1 MICIENDELELK
13 LTEHLTQLPVYGSRS
28 ILISLSFDGTKVPE
42 NLALSIGSDAIVG
55 GVFPNHQIDI
65 NGKSDEEVME
75 LLSDQSNIERAK
87 ELKFAVVTIQDPGVG
102 ESPYFV
108 LGGQPQGINAV
119 TSFNARVTDVC
130 LKVCCQL
137 ESVSVI
143 SASADGVGCDARF
156 IRKQLVVFL
165 SGVLNHV
172 GLVDSNHNCKNLQYQ
187 VIGGSCV
194 LVLGYYII
202 DPQMLVLCGVA
213 KEIWRPTDW
222 ASDLL
227 VLKLNSSDTVMKL
240 LTLSDEDVGSTA
252 VLAITLYFTR
262 LKLYAVNAK
271 KANYRDRITFCWAG
285 LLWITSLEM
294 SLQIRRKETVYY
306 CYKLSQHHDRD
317 YWHDFFYGKERS

>member
-1 MICIENDELELK
+1 M
-13 LTEHLTQLPVYGSRS
+13 
-28 ILISLSFDGTKVPE
+28 
-42 NLALSIGSDAIVG
+42 ALSIGSDAIVG

-156 IRKQLVVFL
+156 IRKQLVLFL

-172 GLVDSNHNCKNLQYQ
+172 GLVDSNHNCKNL
-187 VIGGSCV
+187 
-194 LVLGYYII
+194 
-202 DPQMLVLCGVA
+202 
-213 KEIWRPTDW
+213 
-222 ASDLL
+222 
-227 VLKLNSSDTVMKL
+227 
-240 LTLSDEDVGSTA
+240 
-252 VLAITLYFTR
+252 
-262 LKLYAVNAK
+262 
-271 KANYRDRITFCWAG
+271 
-285 LLWITSLEM
+285 
-294 SLQIRRKETVYY
+294 
-306 CYKLSQHHDRD
+306 
-317 YWHDFFYGKERS
+317 